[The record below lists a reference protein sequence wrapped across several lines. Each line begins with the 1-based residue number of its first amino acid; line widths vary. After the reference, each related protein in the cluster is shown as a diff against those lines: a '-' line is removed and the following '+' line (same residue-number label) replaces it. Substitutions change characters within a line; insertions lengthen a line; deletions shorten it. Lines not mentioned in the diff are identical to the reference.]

1 MGIQNYGK
9 IEQGRHKKLKHRII
23 GIIIAA
29 IAVCVIAGIIG
40 VLAGDNEGYQNST
53 QMLKENHELKE
64 RVAELEQQVGDL
76 QSQLDDRDS
85 YIASMPTVAPTPYMP
100 GPSAEPQETPVAEL
114 ESPRE

>member
-9 IEQGRHKKLKHRII
+9 IEQGRHKKLKRRII
-23 GIIIAA
+23 GIIIAV

-53 QMLKENHELKE
+53 QMLKENRELKE
-64 RVAELEQQVGDL
+64 RVAELEQEVGDL
-76 QSQLDDRDS
+76 QSQLADRDS
-85 YIASMPTVAPTPYMP
+85 YIASIPTVAPTPYIP
-100 GPSAEPQETPVAEL
+100 GSSAEPQETPLVEL

>member
-9 IEQGRHKKLKHRII
+9 IEQGRHKKLKRRII
-23 GIIIAA
+23 GIIIAV

-53 QMLKENHELKE
+53 QMLKENRELKE
-64 RVAELEQQVGDL
+64 RVAELEQEVGDL
-76 QSQLDDRDS
+76 QSQLADRDN
-85 YIASMPTVAPTPYMP
+85 YIASIPTVAPTPYIP
-100 GPSAEPQETPVAEL
+100 GSSAEPQETPLVEL